1 MHCATS
7 QKVAGSIPDGL
18 IAISYWLN
26 HAGFNMAPVSTL
38 PLTNEY
44 QRYFLFGKAVRGGK
58 LTKLLPGYA
67 DYLEFR
73 WDLKV
78 REPSGN
84 AQACLGISF
93 TTWRSYHTWW
103 TRGMWQY
110 WWYSYIYVYIF
121 TKLKICVFFYGQ
133 QIFTVISSWQHA
145 FRMCH
150 GSKEPVNSIFC
161 TEDRSSK
168 LIWTMVLS
176 VDPHGVTQQTWLLLV
191 TFLLHTI

>member
-7 QKVAGSIPDGL
+7 RKAAGSIPDEF

-26 HAGFNMAPVSTL
+26 HAGRNMAPVSTL

-58 LTKLLPGYA
+58 LTLLPGYA
-67 DYLEFR
+67 DYLELR
-73 WDLKV
+73 CDLNV

-84 AQACLGISF
+84 AQVCLGISF

-110 WWYSYIYVYIF
+110 WWYTYTYIC

-133 QIFTVISSWQHA
+133 QNIAVFSSWQRA
-145 FRMCH
+145 VRLCH
-150 GSKEPVNSIFC
+150 RSKEPVNSIFC
-161 TEDRSSK
+161 PEDRSSK
-168 LIWTMVLS
+168 LIWALVLS
-176 VDPHGVTQQTWLLLV
+176 VELHGVTQQMWLLLV